1 MSTKESFRDV
11 IKRNIRNDE
20 DDLQCESNEQLPS
33 IERFAVLIK
42 SIATKY
48 NKCVVILIDE
58 YDKPVL
64 ILPTPK
70 CGIMHGICLKGY
82 MMNIS
87 NTTTN
92 LHFLAE

>member
-1 MSTKESFRDV
+1 MFTKGSLHDV
-11 IKRNIRNDE
+11 INWNTRNNE
-20 DDLQCESNEQLPS
+20 DDLQCESNEQLSS

-48 NKCVVILIDE
+48 NKRVVILIDE

-70 CGIMHGICLKGY
+70 CRIMHGICLKGY
-82 MMNIS
+82 MNIS

>member
-1 MSTKESFRDV
+1 MFTKGSLHDV
-11 IKRNIRNDE
+11 INWNTRNNE
-20 DDLQCESNEQLPS
+20 NDLQCESNEQLSS

-48 NKCVVILIDE
+48 NKRVVILIDE

-64 ILPTPK
+64 ILPTSK

-82 MMNIS
+82 MNIS